1 MEALQPGQ
9 VRWVALQPLWRTHE
23 RLRTSRLPGQAA
35 AVTGFPKKVRDLI
48 FTRAQDFCEICGFD
62 RPEQAHHRR
71 ARGAGGS
78 RRPDTNQASNGL
90 AISGACHQ
98 MVESRRTLAYERGWL
113 VRQGHNPTQVPVLRY
128 GSEWVLLDNTGNTTP
143 CNETDRGKP

>member
-1 MEALQPGQ
+1 
-9 VRWVALQPLWRTHE
+9 
-23 RLRTSRLPGQAA
+23 
-35 AVTGFPKKVRDLI
+35 VTGFPKKVRDLI

-128 GSEWVLLDNTGNTTP
+128 GSEWVLLDNTGTTTP